1 MLNGDLWLHCLT
13 MAYSRAT
20 LDKRKHG
27 DGHLGAPEL
36 KGAMSRRGFVQRG
49 QFVPHGKCCVPT
61 WPVWMLMAQEK
72 NLEPQ
77 LAQTVI

>member
-1 MLNGDLWLHCLT
+1 
-13 MAYSRAT
+13 MACSRAT

-27 DGHLGAPEL
+27 DGHLGAPGSKEPCHV
-36 KGAMSRRGFVQRG
+36 GALFNVGGLFHMKSL
-49 QFVPHGKCCVPT
+49 CTNLACVDADGPG
-61 WPVWMLMAQEK
+61 K

>member
-1 MLNGDLWLHCLT
+1 
-13 MAYSRAT
+13 MACSRAT

-36 KGAMSRRGFVQRG
+36 KGAMSCRGFVQCGR
-49 QFVPHGKCCVPT
+49 FVPHGKCCVPT